1 MLNGHVVATARKCRL
16 VNESDTRLS
25 RCSSFKISQIRVC
38 SSVGSFARAIM
49 KDKLVVEGRP
59 VPLVED
65 EVGSQKLLMGILTHW
80 CREYQTVS
88 WAGME

>member
-1 MLNGHVVATARKCRL
+1 
-16 VNESDTRLS
+16 
-25 RCSSFKISQIRVC
+25 
-38 SSVGSFARAIM
+38 M

-65 EVGSQKLLMGILTHW
+65 EVGSQKLLMGILTRW

-88 WAGME
+88 WAGMEEMRGRVSVNENSVGNIRQKKTLRCARTKTASPVYLP